1 MGDLC
6 HMRMVITLG
15 RISAKISCSA
25 FLSLASVLVFTV
37 AVWPLVPVSAWAAGP
52 ANKHSFAF
60 NIESGHVTISTRT
73 VRVKE
78 GDFVEISWKADSDI
92 ELHLHGYDLLLRLKP
107 GELRKL
113 SFQAHTTGRYPV
125 SAHGSGGHGAL
136 IYIEIHPH

>member
-1 MGDLC
+1 MG
-6 HMRMVITLG
+6 ITLG
-15 RISAKISCSA
+15 RLSATISCSA
-25 FLSLASVLVFTV
+25 ILSFAIVLVFAV
-37 AVWPLVPVSAWAAGP
+37 SVWPLVPVSAWAAGP

-60 NIESGHVTISTRT
+60 FIYSGLVTRSTRT

-92 ELHLHGYDLLLRLKP
+92 ELHLHGYDLLLRLKS

-113 SFQAHTTGRYPV
+113 SFQAHTAGRYPV
-125 SAHGSGGHGAL
+125 STHGSGGHGAL

>member
-1 MGDLC
+1 MS
-6 HMRMVITLG
+6 MIITLG
-15 RISAKISCSA
+15 RLSATISCSA
-25 FLSLASVLVFTV
+25 ILSFAIVLVFTV
-37 AVWPLVPVSAWAAGP
+37 AVWPLAPAPAGAAGP
-52 ANKHSFAF
+52 ANKNSFAF
-60 NIESGHVTISTRT
+60 NIESGQVNSATRT

-113 SFQAHTTGRYPV
+113 SFQAHTAGRYPV
-125 SAHGSGGHGAL
+125 STHGSGGHGAL